1 MFFLSL
7 ISCTV
12 GITQSLYFNQDNKVL
27 VTLPMSGISLFLSKL
42 IIFYIEELKKAM
54 LFTIPIILAC
64 FIFCNDY
71 ISIATYFWMIIPIL
85 IYIALP
91 VLLGSLLSIVGMCI
105 KRLFDRLPIIQGII
119 IVGVVV
125 GFVFVVVKLINL
137 IPENINL
144 LEQWGQMRAA
154 IRDFLLNTENKM
166 VVFSQFVYSL
176 TGELTASG
184 TYRINA
190 ISLLKVSILFA
201 SVGLLFGIVLL
212 IIKPTKK
219 NIQDIVTTITEYD
232 VNREIKKSFKTD
244 YEIENDKQENYS
256 KFKQSFI
263 NKLKVLETI
272 NDTYYNHFKQK
283 TNEMFFPLQEELNK
297 LDEENN
303 QLSKEIKRYQQELEN
318 KNMIIFT
325 RDRTIRTL
333 EIQNKALSEELEKQ
347 KWNSNYYQK
356 LSNIRLQQLEELR
369 KINKTIINN

>member
-1 MFFLSL
+1 MAKRTEITTAKEKSNVGNQKQKQMIKVIHYLKSKNEKDLFEEKKYLIQHYHNVSFCPFCLYYSLDSSHLFCHLNTHINYLKKFDKTYNIKQYKTFLIYTYNTHIQKKTKEQQLVFNDNLFYHILFKVLDKKGLLNRDFRRSL
-7 ISCTV
+7 I
-12 GITQSLYFNQDNKVL
+12 DL
-27 VTLPMSGISLFLSKL
+27 V
-42 IIFYIEELKKAM
+42 E
-54 LFTIPIILAC
+54 
-64 FIFCNDY
+64 
-71 ISIATYFWMIIPIL
+71 
-85 IYIALP
+85 
-91 VLLGSLLSIVGMCI
+91 
-105 KRLFDRLPIIQGII
+105 
-119 IVGVVV
+119 
-125 GFVFVVVKLINL
+125 
-137 IPENINL
+137 
-144 LEQWGQMRAA
+144 
-154 IRDFLLNTENKM
+154 
-166 VVFSQFVYSL
+166 
-176 TGELTASG
+176 
-184 TYRINA
+184 
-190 ISLLKVSILFA
+190 
-201 SVGLLFGIVLL
+201 
-212 IIKPTKK
+212 PTKK
-219 NIQDIVTTITEYD
+219 NIRDIVTTITEYD

-356 LSNIRLQQLEELR
+356 LSNIRLQQLEEHR